1 MPVQIQLN
9 CLKELKNSDVGAMMV
24 FLRGEGQALLLS
36 KDTVTPGVQWRPWP
50 SSSEG
55 WLVGWLVGTSL

>member
-1 MPVQIQLN
+1 
-9 CLKELKNSDVGAMMV
+9 MMV

-50 SSSEG
+50 TSSEG